1 MCRLDSSHILLNEK
15 VSENSEGVL
24 QQFALCVHSWCPG
37 VPVSNQLSTTTRC
50 YHSLPSAPDDDDST
64 GRRLM
69 YYSRIKL
76 LFSSGERK
84 WGGGGGNEELFPGKT
99 NKADSC
105 LILFCPCW
113 RLCQCVSVR
122 LCVCSIR
129 KKQLLGNSCLASIA
143 RRKRALFPTPWY
155 GGWRHVVE
163 VVGIIRFI
171 QIDSWIGD
179 QYRESCFD
187 MISRTELW
195 VWLLI

>member
-84 WGGGGGNEELFPGKT
+84 WGGGGERGTFSWKDEQSWLLLDPVLSLLKT
-99 NKADSC
+99 MSV
-105 LILFCPCW
+105 
-113 RLCQCVSVR
+113 CQCAFVCVQHPEEAIAWKFLFGIYCEEKARTFSHPVIWRVAPRGGSRRNHSFHSNWQLDWWSV
-122 LCVCSIR
+122 
-129 KKQLLGNSCLASIA
+129 
-143 RRKRALFPTPWY
+143 
-155 GGWRHVVE
+155 
-163 VVGIIRFI
+163 
-171 QIDSWIGD
+171 
-179 QYRESCFD
+179 
-187 MISRTELW
+187 
-195 VWLLI
+195 